1 MDEFEIIRHY
11 FATAHADS
19 SVRIGIGDD
28 GAVMRPDNGRDLVTV
43 VDTIVEG
50 VHFPV
55 SLAAADIGYRAVAVN
70 LSDIAAMAARPRWM
84 TLALTLREVD
94 RNWLKAFSGGLFA
107 AAGEHGVTLVGGDT
121 TRGEQ
126 TVISIQ
132 VTGDVDPNRVLAR
145 SGASRGDS
153 IFVSGSPGDAAAG
166 LGLIQS
172 DSLSSESARK
182 LAYKFCHPIARIEL
196 AQKIAPLASAAI
208 DISDGLYADL
218 QKLLL
223 ASSVGGQIELQA
235 LPLSAEITNQFGL
248 EEARVFALSGGDDY
262 ELCFTIPARNEAS
275 LAELVLNDKLRITRI
290 GSVLENDGLACTQNG
305 TVVDYSDAGFLHFG
319 GSGDE

>member
-1 MDEFEIIRHY
+1 MDEFEIIRQY
-11 FATAHADS
+11 FTTAGADS

-28 GAVMRPDNGRDLVTV
+28 GAVMRPDTGRDLVSV

-50 VHFPV
+50 VHYPTN
-55 SLAAADIGYRAVAVN
+55 LAPADIGYRAVAVN

-94 RNWLKAFSGGLFA
+94 RDWLAAFSGGMIAVA
-107 AAGEHGVTLVGGDT
+107 AEHGVTLVGGDT

-132 VTGDVDPNRVLAR
+132 VTGDVDPSLVLAR
-145 SGASRGDS
+145 SGANPGDS
-153 IFVSGSPGDAAAG
+153 IYVSGSPGDAAAG
-166 LGLIQS
+166 LDLIQNA
-172 DSLSSESARK
+172 SLSSESALK
-182 LAYKFCHPIARIEL
+182 LADKFCHPIARIEL
-196 AQKIAPLASAAI
+196 AQNIAPLASAAI

-223 ASSVGGQIELQA
+223 ASALGGEIEMQA
-235 LPLSAEITNQFGL
+235 LPLSIEMTNQFGL

-275 LAELVLNDKLRITRI
+275 LAELVLNDELRITRI
-290 GSVLENDGLACTQNG
+290 GSVVENGGLACTDNG
-305 TVVDYSDAGFLHFG
+305 TVVDYTDTGFLHFG
-319 GSGDE
+319 GSLD